1 MVHASVRL
9 LIPSDKRDEVL
20 GILSMLALQTKL
32 DSGCIQCHVYRDED
46 CDAGILLD
54 ELWSDEES
62 LKNHLRSSGFRNVL
76 LVSELSTSP
85 PEFRF
90 ETVLNQSGIETIE
103 KALLNRRDAA

>member
-9 LIPSDKRDEVL
+9 LIPPGTRDEVL
-20 GILSMLALQTKL
+20 GILSVLAQRTRF
-32 DSGCIQCHVYRDED
+32 DRGCIRCHVYRDEEEEE
-46 CDAGILLD
+46 GVLLD

-62 LKNHLRSSGFRNVL
+62 LNDHLRSSGFRNVL
-76 LVSELSTSP
+76 LVSELSTAP

-103 KALLNRRDAA
+103 NARSIPAAPG